1 MYKERNKKERAKY
14 LKFIKNFDIN
24 KIYYIDETGIDR
36 ASERKQ
42 AYSLRGEPAY
52 GEISGKRFKRINIV
66 VAKQGKKVIA
76 PFEYEGKM
84 DSALFEGWFEEIFL
98 KSIPKDSVI
107 ILDNASFH
115 RKLVLYDLA
124 EEHNSTLIFL
134 PARSPDLNPAE
145 KIWANLKNFLSDHS
159 RSFKTIQYALMK
171 FFEDW

>member
-1 MYKERNKKERAKY
+1 MYKERSKKERSKY

-24 KIYYIDETGIDR
+24 KVYYIDGTGIDR
-36 ASERKQ
+36 AYERKQ

-66 VAKQGKKVIA
+66 AAKQGKKIVA

-84 DSALFEGWFEEIFL
+84 NSELFEGWFEEIFL
-98 KSIPKDSVI
+98 KSIPEDSII

-124 EEHNSTLIFL
+124 EEHNFTLI
-134 PARSPDLNPAE
+134 
-145 KIWANLKNFLSDHS
+145 
-159 RSFKTIQYALMK
+159 SFG
-171 FFEDW
+171 